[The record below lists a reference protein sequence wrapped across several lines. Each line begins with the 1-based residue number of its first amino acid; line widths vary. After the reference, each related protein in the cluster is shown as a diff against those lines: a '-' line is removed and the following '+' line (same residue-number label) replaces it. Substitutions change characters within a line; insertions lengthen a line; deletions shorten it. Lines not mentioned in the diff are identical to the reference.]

1 MAARKRKAAWASASH
16 VFVTGEYDHG
26 GDGGGGGDCD
36 GVVDGG

>member
-16 VFVTGEYDHG
+16 VFVTGEYD
-26 GDGGGGGDCD
+26 DGGGDRD

>member
-16 VFVTGEYDHG
+16 VFVTGEYVDG
-26 GDGGGGGDCD
+26 DDGGGDRD

>member
-16 VFVTGEYDHG
+16 VFVTGKYDDD
-26 GDGGGGGDCD
+26 DGGGGGDRD